1 MNPEENNNNVHPLS
15 NQAPIAQPMP
25 TPAVAPIQPPTAQN
39 TPPQPAPLLTQS
51 QPTPTEPT
59 VIGPTFNEH
68 LGEEKKRRK
77 LMNKIKENAKK
88 ITLVV
93 STLVILFILF
103 TFIATPI
110 QVNGISMQPTFHT
123 GDFVLTYKLPQS
135 WAKLSNTQYIPK
147 LGQVIIVNDP
157 NNNGELYIK
166 RVVGLPGDKVTVSS
180 GIVKVVNEANPGG
193 FDPDNASYGK
203 KLSLYQPGM
212 DFSSNVENG
221 QVFVMGDNR
230 TPGASI
236 DSRSS
241 MGNIPSK
248 EIIGQVIIQIWPLNK
263 IKIY

>member
-1 MNPEENNNNVHPLS
+1 MNPEESNNNVRPLS
-15 NQAPIAQPMP
+15 NQTPIAQPSP
-25 TPAVAPIQPPTAQN
+25 APAVAPIQYPTAQDIPQ
-39 TPPQPAPLLTQS
+39 TPTTPVAQPQSAT
-51 QPTPTEPT
+51 TEPT

-68 LGEEKKRRK
+68 IGEEKKRRK
-77 LMNKIKENAKK
+77 LMNKIKDNAKK
-88 ITLVV
+88 ITIVI
-93 STLVILFILF
+93 STLIVLFITF

-147 LGQVIIVNDP
+147 RGQVIIVNDP

-166 RVVGLPGDKVTVSS
+166 RAVGLPGDKVTVKS

-193 FDPDNASYGK
+193 FDPDKASYGK

-212 DFSSNVENG
+212 DFSSNVEDG

-248 EIIGQVIIQIWPLNK
+248 EIIGQVIIQLWPLNK

>member
-1 MNPEENNNNVHPLS
+1 MNPEEHNNNIRPLHSPNPSLVPQPTNRVTTNPNIPQS
-15 NQAPIAQPMP
+15 NSPVQQQPQQAP
-25 TPAVAPIQPPTAQN
+25 
-39 TPPQPAPLLTQS
+39 
-51 QPTPTEPT
+51 EPS
-59 VIGPTFNEH
+59 VMGPTFNENIAAT
-68 LGEEKKRRK
+68 KQKRK
-77 LMNKIKENAKK
+77 IIQKIKDNTKK
-88 ITLVV
+88 ITIVV
-93 STLVILFILF
+93 ATLIVLFIIF
-103 TFIATPI
+103 NFVATPI

-135 WAKLSNTQYIPK
+135 WAKLTNTQYIPK
-147 LGQVIIVNDP
+147 RGQVIIVNDP
-157 NNNGELYIK
+157 NKNGELHIK

-180 GIVKVVNEANPGG
+180 GIVKVVNQDNPNG
-193 FDPDNASYGK
+193 FDPDKASYGN

-212 DFSSNVENG
+212 DFSSNVEDG

-248 EIIGQVIIQIWPLNK
+248 EIIGQVILQIWPLNK